1 MTLNSLLDKRFGI
14 HLILGG
20 IVLLV
25 YGAALANGY
34 SLDDNFVLNERT
46 ETGFSGIPKLM
57 KSHYYNFFGQIA
69 DYRPVVMISFAMEH
83 DIHGNNMVLG
93 HLTNLV
99 LYFFMLLFAYR
110 FINALF
116 PNYLLINVI
125 AIVIFAI
132 HPLHVEVVASL
143 KNRDE
148 LLAAFFG
155 FWACAVFMK
164 DISEKPTIYRVLKWL
179 GIYVLLVLSFFSK
192 STAFMFIGI
201 LGLTILAKSDSV
213 KSFFTGLLPFIVPLF
228 INKLVRGK
236 IVGHAIDQRVKSL
249 RENPLYVDPIPFLDK
264 IPMAS
269 NIIVEYIGLF
279 IWPSKLRFYYGYNQ
293 VELVGWDDIA
303 GVFGVV
309 IVLGLI
315 AFAIKYWKTHL
326 YVAYGALFFLGT
338 ALLVSNFFKPL
349 PGIMAER
356 FVFVPILGLC
366 MMLAYGVVA
375 AFKSEK
381 YKIKGIKYI
390 GIAALAILSIK
401 SIYRTTQWKNIMT
414 LMTAD
419 IEHMQESAIG
429 NYMYAEEITNNP
441 EFREQYSIEQKA
453 EYYKRAYTVDSTYK
467 EAYFGSGMVYANA
480 VRNSKMRMQ
489 QDKNYYVDGTIL
501 KNYTQLALDNIGA
514 AIRLDTLFAEGIY
527 AIGVISTINGNYDV
541 AAQAFKK
548 AYDESEGRLIVA
560 HEELL
565 RILLYQRK
573 FDNAMEICRYGMKNH
588 KKQAMYYTYA
598 GYCKSSQNEPDSAL
612 YFFKLSY
619 NKHQSLR
626 VEEEIKKLEKGK
638 EISIESPVNMLQ
650 K

>member
-1 MTLNSLLDKRFGI
+1 MTLNNLLDRRFGI
-14 HLILGG
+14 HVILGA

-25 YGAALANGY
+25 FGAALANGY

-46 ETGFSGIPKLM
+46 ETGFAGIPKLM
-57 KSHYYNFFGQIA
+57 KSHYYNFYGQIA
-69 DYRPVVMISFAMEH
+69 DYRPIVMISFAIEH

-93 HLTNLV
+93 HLTNLI
-99 LYFFMLLFAYR
+99 LYFFTLLFAYR
-110 FINALF
+110 FLSGLF
-116 PNYLLINVI
+116 PNHRLINLI
-125 AIVIFAI
+125 AIAIFAV

-155 FWACAVFMK
+155 FWACVVFMK
-164 DISEKPTIYRVLKWL
+164 DVASKPFINRVLKWTFL
-179 GIYVLLVLSFFSK
+179 YILLVLSFFSK

-201 LGLTILAKSDSV
+201 LGLTIIAKSNSIKTIAV
-213 KSFFTGLLPFIVPLF
+213 NVLPLISPLI
-228 INKLVRGK
+228 INKFVRAK
-236 IVGHAIDQRVKSL
+236 LVGHTNKRINSL
-249 RENPLYVDPIPFLDK
+249 RENPLYVDPVPLLDK
-264 IPMAS
+264 IPLAC
-269 NIIVEYIGLF
+269 NIVVEYIGLF
-279 IWPSKLRFYYGYNQ
+279 VWPSKLRFYYGYNQ
-293 VELVGWDDIA
+293 VEFAGWSDFA

-315 AFAIKYWKTHL
+315 VIAIRYWKTHL
-326 YVAYGALFFLGT
+326 YLSYGVLFFIGT

-356 FVFVPILGLC
+356 FVFVPILGLS
-366 MMLAYGVVA
+366 MTLAYVVILV
-375 AFKSEK
+375 FRSEK
-381 YKIKGIKYI
+381 YTIKGIKYI
-390 GIAALAILSIK
+390 GIAALAVLSIK

-414 LMTAD
+414 LMSAD

-441 EFREQYSIEQKA
+441 EYLEQYTIEQKA

-467 EAYFGSGMVYANA
+467 EAYFGAGMVYANA

-489 QDKNYYVDGTIL
+489 QDKNYYVDGNIL

-514 AIRLDTLFAEGIY
+514 AIRIDTLFAEGIY
-527 AIGVISTINGNYDV
+527 AVGVISNINGNYDI
-541 AAQAFKK
+541 AAQAFEK
-548 AYDESEGRLIVA
+548 AYNESDGRLLVA

-573 FDNAMEICRYGMKNH
+573 YDKAMEICWTGMRKH

-598 GYCKSSQNEPDSAL
+598 GYCKSYLNESDSAL
-612 YFFKLSY
+612 HYFKLSY
-619 NKHQSLR
+619 RRHQSLK
-626 VEEEIKKLEKGK
+626 VEEEIKKLENSN
-638 EISIESPVNMLQ
+638 ENSSNNPVNMLQ